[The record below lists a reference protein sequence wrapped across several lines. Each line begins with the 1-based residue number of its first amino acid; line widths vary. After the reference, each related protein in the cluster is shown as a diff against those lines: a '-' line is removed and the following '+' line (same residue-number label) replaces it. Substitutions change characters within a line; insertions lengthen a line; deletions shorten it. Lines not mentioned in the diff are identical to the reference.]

1 MRYFTKEWYNN
12 TLVAQMCFQLRKTEK
27 AAKYSDKFY
36 ERLYTVEEK
45 AYIRYRKRELKAM
58 RQSSS
63 VEQLK
68 EEFRQNTETNLE
80 FVKNNLPNEILS
92 EIADIRILAL
102 GSVTSAMYDKI
113 TRYCGKVN
121 GKCESAKRAY
131 EEACEEAFEAIDP
144 KTAKII
150 SDLPDAEIISINK
163 NGDDLILEL
172 SSDYAD
178 ITVTLKGGS
187 QAEENTISEA
197 CFVIKSELILNDD
210 KKFEFSLLCIANSLN
225 LYTFSFIADAVS
237 AHK

>member
-36 ERLYTVEEK
+36 EKLYTVEEK
-45 AYIRYRKRELKAM
+45 AYIRYRKRELRVM
-58 RQSSS
+58 RQSKT
-63 VEQLK
+63 VEELK
-68 EEFRQNTETNLE
+68 EEFRQNTNTNLE
-80 FVKNNLPNEILS
+80 FVKNNLPEEILS

-131 EEACEEAFEAIDP
+131 EEACEEAFETIDP
-144 KTAKII
+144 KTAKIL
-150 SDLPDAEIISINK
+150 SDLQGAEILSITK
-163 NGDDLILEL
+163 SGDDLAIEL
-172 SSDYAD
+172 SDDYSDIC
-178 ITVTLKGGS
+178 ITLTNGA

-197 CFVIKSELILNDD
+197 CFVSKSELILNED
-210 KKFEFSLLCIANSLN
+210 KKFELSLLCIADSLN
-225 LYTFSFIADAVS
+225 LYTYSFTADAVN